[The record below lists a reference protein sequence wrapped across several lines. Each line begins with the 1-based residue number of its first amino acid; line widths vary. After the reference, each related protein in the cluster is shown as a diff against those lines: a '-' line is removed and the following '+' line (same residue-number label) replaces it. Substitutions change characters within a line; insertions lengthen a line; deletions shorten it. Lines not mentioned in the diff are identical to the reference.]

1 MRMRKRQ
8 FRIGELATRLKI
20 ERFIVRFW
28 EKEFGIKTARSQGR
42 QRYYDE
48 NDLGRFTLIKELLYK
63 RGFTIAGAK
72 KELDRLKGEPRSAV
86 ATPLQ
91 ISDKGNAAEKKRI
104 EELKK
109 QLKEQRD
116 QFEQQIVTLKAQL
129 NELRKLL

>member
-8 FRIGELATRLKI
+8 FRIGELAARLKI

-28 EKEFGIKTARSQGR
+28 EKEFGIKTSRSQGR

-48 NDLGRFTLIKELLYK
+48 HDLERFALIKELLYK

-72 KELDRLKGEPRSAV
+72 KELERLKTVPRA
-86 ATPLQ
+86 ATPVMRA
-91 ISDKGNAAEKKRI
+91 IPDPDAKKQVD
-104 EELKK
+104 ELKQ
-109 QLKEQRD
+109 QLKVQRE

-129 NELRKLL
+129 SKLRELL

>member
-8 FRIGELATRLKI
+8 FRIGELAEQLKI

-48 NDLGRFTLIKELLYK
+48 YDLKRFILIKELLYE

-72 KELDRLKGEPRSAV
+72 KELEITKPGSRTSCLLPSKHNRDGDKKKVED
-86 ATPLQ
+86 LQ
-91 ISDKGNAAEKKRI
+91 
-104 EELKK
+104 K
-109 QLKEQRD
+109 QLKEQRK
-116 QFEQQIVTLKAQL
+116 QFEQQIVTLKTQL
-129 NELRKLL
+129 SKLRELL